1 MSKRINNSKI
11 VACMLALGFMAVGS
25 GCTDSDFDLSSID
38 STIGLGGDGLL
49 LPACSTEDM
58 LLDDVLD
65 LNNSDFISIADNGDY
80 IFTKDGEDMTP
91 AHPNIDKVEVTEA
104 RINNDFKV
112 EIPVSALTQAKRK
125 SARREKLH
133 TPASVEGKAIE
144 FHYTGTAP
152 YEIRELTSA
161 KCSSDVTIRVNVT
174 NELKKVVPTFKTMTI
189 QLPSYMKLNVAKCSP
204 MQPEYDAEKGIVTF
218 RNVSSSANIALNAT
232 VNRLDLKTKATKE
245 NHLTFT
251 PGKNDADGFIDL
263 NGEVLMGVTF
273 DEVNLGNNSTDN
285 LYLSASMSLGT
296 IVITEATGK
305 FDPEIKLE
313 DLGSVDI
320 NDVPDFLTDKDVTI
334 DLYNPV
340 IDLVVTSDIDV
351 AGVVYSTL
359 TAEDEHGN
367 NIAKVV
373 IPKMT
378 TKPNTK
384 THICICKRQDGV
396 DKSKYDEVI
405 EVPNLSD
412 IVKRI
417 PKRIRYVAEAHADA
431 TREGTLVL
439 GKEYTIYADY
449 SMSAPLAF
457 DEGAQIVYTDSIDGW
472 NSDIDQFSFADGA
485 YIELTTDIDN
495 KVPAYLEV
503 SAYAIDVDGK
513 EIAQNRIK
521 VDVSNNVKASADGE
535 TAVTTPVRIQLS
547 EGEKGALKTVDGLVF
562 RIAAASGKG
571 SEAIVGKTINA
582 YKHTLTARNIKVKLV
597 GKIIAD
603 LN

>member
-1 MSKRINNSKI
+1 M
-11 VACMLALGFMAVGS
+11 
-25 GCTDSDFDLSSID
+25 
-38 STIGLGGDGLL
+38 
-49 LPACSTEDM
+49 
-58 LLDDVLD
+58 
-65 LNNSDFISIADNGDY
+65 
-80 IFTKDGEDMTP
+80 
-91 AHPNIDKVEVTEA
+91 TEA
-104 RINNDFKV
+104 RINNNFKV
-112 EIPVSALTQAKRK
+112 EIPVGSLTQAKRK
-125 SARREKLH
+125 SVRREKLH

-384 THICICKRQDGV
+384 THICICKRQEGV

-405 EVPNLSD
+405 EVPILSD

-571 SEAIVGKTINA
+571 SEAFVGKTINA

>member
-38 STIGLGGDGLL
+38 STIGLGGDGLQ

-80 IFTKDGEDMTP
+80 IFTKDGGDMTP
-91 AHPNIDKVEVTEA
+91 AHPNIDKVEVTKA
-104 RINNDFKV
+104 RVNNNFKV
-112 EIPVSALTQAKRK
+112 EIPVSSLTQVKRK

-161 KCSSDVTIRVNVT
+161 KCSADVTIRVNVT

-273 DEVNLGNNSTDN
+273 DEVNLGNNSTNN

-396 DKSKYDEVI
+396 DKSKYDEVL

-439 GKEYTIYADY
+439 GKEYTIYAAMPYLTLLFGSSCEHLRKIHTDLVPVAHSSSDTAYTVVVTISHVIHDRSLQSKLVRY
-449 SMSAPLAF
+449 SVRFLF
-457 DEGAQIVYTDSIDGW
+457 RQIVLNQWKFVFIVCQCPFQPGSTVLFGGIHS
-472 NSDIDQFSFADGA
+472 
-485 YIELTTDIDN
+485 
-495 KVPAYLEV
+495 PH
-503 SAYAIDVDGK
+503 VDMVIWMFPFPFHPYSLFQLFGTRCTK
-513 EIAQNRIK
+513 WS
-521 VDVSNNVKASADGE
+521 VDASRLLNHI
-535 TAVTTPVRIQLS
+535 VHIQ
-547 EGEKGALKTVDGLVF
+547 VF
-562 RIAAASGKG
+562 IR
-571 SEAIVGKTINA
+571 
-582 YKHTLTARNIKVKLV
+582 L
-597 GKIIAD
+597 
-603 LN
+603 

>member
-1 MSKRINNSKI
+1 M
-11 VACMLALGFMAVGS
+11 
-25 GCTDSDFDLSSID
+25 
-38 STIGLGGDGLL
+38 
-49 LPACSTEDM
+49 
-58 LLDDVLD
+58 
-65 LNNSDFISIADNGDY
+65 
-80 IFTKDGEDMTP
+80 
-91 AHPNIDKVEVTEA
+91 TEA

-125 SARREKLH
+125 SVRREKLNN
-133 TPASVEGKAIE
+133 PASVEGKAIE

-161 KCSSDVTIRVNVT
+161 KSSADVTIHVNVT

-189 QLPSYMKLNVAKCSP
+189 VLPSYMKLNVAKCSP

-218 RNVSSSANIALNAT
+218 RNVSSSANITLNAT

-245 NHLTFT
+245 NSLTFT
-251 PGKNDADGFIDL
+251 PGENDADGVIDL

-273 DEVNLGNNSTDN
+273 DEVNLANNSTDN
-285 LYLSASMSLGT
+285 LYLSASMTMGT

-305 FDPEIKLE
+305 FDPEITLE

-334 DLYNPV
+334 DLYNP
-340 IDLVVTSDIDV
+340 IIELVVTSDIDV
-351 AGVVYSTL
+351 AGVFYSTL

-367 NIAKVV
+367 DIAKVV

-378 TKPNTK
+378 TKPNAK

-405 EVPNLSD
+405 VVPNLSD

-485 YIELTTDIDN
+485 YIEMTTDIDN
-495 KVPAYLEV
+495 KVPAYMEV

>member
-38 STIGLGGDGLL
+38 STIGLGGDGLQ

-104 RINNDFKV
+104 RINNNFKV
-112 EIPVSALTQAKRK
+112 EIPVGSLTQAKRK
-125 SARREKLH
+125 SVRREKLH

-161 KCSSDVTIRVNVT
+161 KCSADVTIRVNVT

-189 QLPSYMKLNVAKCSP
+189 QLPSYMKLNVAKCAP

-232 VNRLDLKTKATKE
+232 VNRLDLKTKSTKA

-251 PGKNDADGFIDL
+251 PGENDADGVIDL

-273 DEVNLGNNSTDN
+273 DEVNLVNNSTAN
-285 LYLSASMSLGT
+285 LYLSASMTMGT

-305 FDPEIKLE
+305 FDPEITLE
-313 DLGSVDI
+313 DLGNVEI

-334 DLYNPV
+334 DLYNPI
-340 IDLVVTSDIDV
+340 IDLFVTSDIDV
-351 AGVVYSTL
+351 AGVFYSTL
-359 TAEDEHGN
+359 TAEDEHGKD
-367 NIAKVV
+367 IAKVV

-378 TKPNTK
+378 TKPNAK

-405 EVPNLSD
+405 VVPNLSD